1 MRLRI
6 QISSVLLHFKTFS
19 KCCKLWAMNKLQIGQ
34 EIVTEVVAISG
45 DTVFLDLNSKS
56 EGVLESA
63 ELLDADGNLT
73 VKEGDKIKAFFVGE
87 KNGEMR
93 FTTKIAGEKADKDM
107 LENAFQNHIPVEGF
121 VEKEI
126 KGGYEIRIGNSRAF
140 CPFSQ
145 MGGRRKEENETF
157 VGKHLTFAIQE
168 YKENGKNILVSNR
181 AITEMQRQ
189 AFIENLQKTIEVG
202 SVVKGTVK
210 SLQSYGAFVEV
221 QGFQA
226 LLPISEISL
235 SRVED
240 ISKELEVGQEITAKV
255 ISTDWQRE
263 RVSLSL
269 KSLIKDPW
277 DDIAERFEIEQKVK
291 GTISKIMDFGVFVEL
306 EKGVDGLVHIST
318 IEKAGEKTNLRKL
331 FKIGE
336 AYDVQILAIDA
347 ENKRISL
354 RPATSAEQDEN
365 SAEYLSSQKDDGETY
380 NPFVALLKKK

>member
-1 MRLRI
+1 
-6 QISSVLLHFKTFS
+6 
-19 KCCKLWAMNKLQIGQ
+19 MNKLQIGQ
-34 EIVTEVVAISG
+34 EITSEIVAISG
-45 DTVFLDLNSKS
+45 DTIFLDLSSKS
-56 EGVLESA
+56 EGILDSA
-63 ELLDADGNLT
+63 ELLDANGKLT
-73 VKEGDKIKAFFVGE
+73 VKEGDKIKVFFVGE

-93 FTTKIAGEKADKDM
+93 FTSKIAGEKADKDM

-126 KGGYEIRIGNSRAF
+126 KGGYEIKIGNNRAF

-145 MGGRRKEENETF
+145 MGGRQREENETF
-157 VGKHLTFAIQE
+157 IGKHLTFLIQE

-181 AITEMQRQ
+181 AIKEMERET
-189 AFIENLQKTIEVG
+189 FIEKLKNTIEVG

-240 ISKELEVGQEITAKV
+240 IASELKVGEEITAKV
-255 ISTDWQRE
+255 ISVDWQKE

-269 KSLIKDPW
+269 KSLIKNPW
-277 DDIAERFEIEQKVK
+277 DDIETRFKIEQKVK
-291 GTISKIMDFGVFVEL
+291 GTISKIMDFGIFVEI

-336 AYDVQILAIDA
+336 AFNVQILSIDA

-354 RPATSAEQDEN
+354 RPASSAEQDET
-365 SAEYLSSQKDDGETY
+365 SAEYLNNQQDDGETY
-380 NPFVALLKKK
+380 NPFAALLKKK

>member
-1 MRLRI
+1 
-6 QISSVLLHFKTFS
+6 
-19 KCCKLWAMNKLQIGQ
+19 MNKLQIGQ
-34 EIVTEVVAISG
+34 EIVSEVVAISG
-45 DTVFLDLNSKS
+45 DTIFLDLNSKS

-63 ELLDADGNLT
+63 ELLDADGKLT

-107 LENAFQNHIPVEGF
+107 IENAFQNHIPVEGF

-181 AITEMQRQ
+181 AIAEMQRQ

-277 DDIAERFEIEQKVK
+277 DDIEERFEIEQKVK
-291 GTISKIMDFGVFVEL
+291 GTISKIMDFGVFVEI

-336 AYDVQILAIDA
+336 AYDVQIIAIDA

-365 SAEYLSSQKDDGETY
+365 SAEYLNSQQDDGETY
-380 NPFVALLKKK
+380 NPFAALLKKK